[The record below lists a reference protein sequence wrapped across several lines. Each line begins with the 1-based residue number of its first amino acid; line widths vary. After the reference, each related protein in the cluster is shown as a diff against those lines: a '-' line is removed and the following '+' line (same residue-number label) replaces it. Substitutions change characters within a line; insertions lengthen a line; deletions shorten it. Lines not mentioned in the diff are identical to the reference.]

1 MKSLSVLNCER
12 VHLITYEFNSAFGR
26 GRLCLFFFP
35 KLHFHF
41 SNSDLGWA
49 WRTLKNYVI
58 RTQIR
63 KHEIACVVLEGSNKQ
78 CTCFGDNELNF
89 SIKDPSAVVQP
100 DTKSIRQLFISSC
113 KQRPIKYCCPFR
125 ALFLSGPLS

>member
-1 MKSLSVLNCER
+1 MKGCISSLMNSTL
-12 VHLITYEFNSAFGR
+12 HLAEEDCAFSS
-26 GRLCLFFFP
+26 FQSYV
-35 KLHFHF
+35 FHF
-41 SNSDLGWA
+41 SNSDLEWV
-49 WRTLKNYVI
+49 WRTLKNDVI
-58 RTQIR
+58 WMKIR
-63 KHEIACVVLEGSNKQ
+63 KHEIACVVLESSNKQ

-113 KQRPIKYCCPFR
+113 KQRSIKYCCPFR